1 MTASA
6 ESINRLSRPAA
17 HFDAPAVSDRSVWAE
32 PSRAWCVEAYRRS
45 RNAAWPNWA
54 EKLNNNQ
61 GVAAEETDGYSQTT
75 DNDQSRVGR
84 SPTRRRIICRT
95 KVPVMKAT
103 THSETPPPQS
113 LWPRSLYPALTIDS
127 CNHVDTHH

>member
-1 MTASA
+1 
-6 ESINRLSRPAA
+6 
-17 HFDAPAVSDRSVWAE
+17 
-32 PSRAWCVEAYRRS
+32 
-45 RNAAWPNWA
+45 
-54 EKLNNNQ
+54 
-61 GVAAEETDGYSQTT
+61 
-75 DNDQSRVGR
+75 VGR